1 MMEVIFFFAILFAFA
16 LFSRRL
22 SESPITAQMVFCL
35 TGIFLGY
42 IFAQQVNQE
51 FNRELLLL
59 VAEVALVLVLFS
71 DASGINFNT
80 FQKNKLTWRM
90 LSIGLILTIIIGIIV
105 GAYLLTD
112 MVLWEVAALAAVLA
126 PTDAALGQI
135 VVQNKK
141 LPHQIRETLEI
152 ESGLNDGIAV
162 PFLLLFLGFGLAE
175 ETFRP
180 INYFLVTTFEQI
192 VFGVLIGLGVGLI
205 GGWMV
210 LQAKKKSWI
219 TKTYQRLALL
229 ALAILSWLI
238 TDQLGGSGFIAAFV
252 GGLSTGFI
260 FEDAGDILTDFT
272 RAEGMLLSL
281 SVFFIMGALITPLLS
296 FVTWKIIFYAVLSLT
311 LIRMLPVAISLIG
324 TKISL
329 DTVLFLGWFGPRGLA
344 SIVLALVAL
353 EAIPEFPGK
362 DTFTLTILVTVF
374 LSIILH
380 GITALPLSELYI
392 KRDKKVKGDS

>member
-1 MMEVIFFFAILFAFA
+1 
-16 LFSRRL
+16 
-22 SESPITAQMVFCL
+22 MVWPKKHLDQL
-35 TGIFLGY
+35 T
-42 IFAQQVNQE
+42 
-51 FNRELLLL
+51 
-59 VAEVALVLVLFS
+59 
-71 DASGINFNT
+71 T
-80 FQKNKLTWRM
+80 
-90 LSIGLILTIIIGIIV
+90 
-105 GAYLLTD
+105 
-112 MVLWEVAALAAVLA
+112 
-126 PTDAALGQI
+126 
-135 VVQNKK
+135 
-141 LPHQIRETLEI
+141 
-152 ESGLNDGIAV
+152 
-162 PFLLLFLGFGLAE
+162 
-175 ETFRP
+175 
-180 INYFLVTTFEQI
+180 FLVTTFEQI
-192 VFGVLIGLGVGLI
+192 VFGVLIGLGIGLI

-296 FVTWKIIFYAVLSLT
+296 FVTWKIILYAVLSLT

>member
-1 MMEVIFFFAILFAFA
+1 
-16 LFSRRL
+16 
-22 SESPITAQMVFCL
+22 
-35 TGIFLGY
+35 
-42 IFAQQVNQE
+42 VNQE

-192 VFGVLIGLGVGLI
+192 VFGVLIGLGIGLI

-296 FVTWKIIFYAVLSLT
+296 FVTWKIILYAVLSLT

>member
-1 MMEVIFFFAILFAFA
+1 MEVILFFALIFVFA

-22 SESPITAQMVFCL
+22 SESPITAQMFFSL
-35 TGIFLGY
+35 IGIVLGF
-42 IFAQQVNQE
+42 IFSLHIYQE
-51 FNRELLLL
+51 FNRELFLL

-71 DASGINFNT
+71 DASSINFNT
-80 FQKNKLTWRM
+80 FRSNRLTLRM
-90 LSIGLILTIIIGIIV
+90 LSIGLILTIITGIIV

-112 MVLWEVAALAAVLA
+112 MVLWEAAALAAVLA

-135 VVQNKK
+135 VVQNKS

-162 PFLLLFLGFGLAE
+162 PFLFLFLAVGLAE
-175 ETFRP
+175 GAFRP
-180 INYFLVTTFEQI
+180 INYFLVTTLEQI
-192 VFGVLIGLGVGLI
+192 GFGVLIGVFVGLI

-210 LQAKKKSWI
+210 IQAKKRGWI

-238 TDQLGGSGFIAAFV
+238 ADQLGGSGFIAAFV
-252 GGLSTGFI
+252 GGLSTGYI
-260 FEDAGDILTDFT
+260 FEDAGDILTDFAS
-272 RAEGMLLSL
+272 AEGMLLSL
-281 SVFFIMGALITPLLS
+281 AVFFIMGALIAPLIS
-296 FVTWKIIFYAVLSLT
+296 FVTWQIILYAVLSLT

-353 EAIPEFPGK
+353 ETIPEFPGK
-362 DTFTLTILVTVF
+362 DTFILTVLITVL

-380 GITALPLSELYI
+380 GITALPLSKLYI
-392 KRDKKVKGDS
+392 KRANQNGDSK